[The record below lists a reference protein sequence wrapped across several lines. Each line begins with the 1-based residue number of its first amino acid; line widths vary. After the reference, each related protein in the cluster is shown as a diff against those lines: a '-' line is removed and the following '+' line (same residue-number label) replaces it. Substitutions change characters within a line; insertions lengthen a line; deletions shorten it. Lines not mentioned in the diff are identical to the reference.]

1 MHSRGIKIVLL
12 LALVV
17 RLSLL
22 AAAWNNEGGVFT
34 PDSKGYVQ
42 LARTL
47 VDGRFVDDAGR
58 PEIFRTPGYPLF
70 MLVGVPAGP
79 ELGWRVVLIVQVLI
93 DVALVYLTY
102 LLGSLLCGGRA
113 GVLAAGLQAISAVAV
128 ASSLRILSDG
138 LFAFLLTLAVLLLVF
153 HWRSGRRWA
162 IIACAGSL
170 VAATYV
176 RPVGLVYVMLI
187 GAFLA
192 IAATSR
198 LLRRRRASRTSNAE
212 SRMPNPVSSLGL
224 FAAICLAGLCPWVL
238 RNAATADYVGFS
250 SFAAD
255 SVYFYAAPEVLVR
268 REGISPEA
276 ARLRMHKLD
285 EQDEAHHSKP
295 RMPGQAVEFRER
307 ISREIIGQDRGLYL
321 RLHLRG
327 VVGYFMPAANEVLEI
342 AGLSSGQRGT
352 SDILRQQGVWA
363 AAKYYFG
370 GNWQAMAL
378 AVPMVLILLVQY
390 AGVLAWVVT
399 RTIDR
404 IRGRSREA
412 GHGVG
417 EACLSASFEG
427 DAPAM
432 AANAAVVP
440 PDVRSMTPVIVL
452 LAVMVGVSSLLSG
465 PFGLP
470 RYRVPM
476 MPIINLA
483 AAAGLM
489 VLGGLLRTRRR

>member
-17 RLSLL
+17 RVSLL

-42 LARTL
+42 LARAL
-47 VDGRFVDDAGR
+47 MDGHFVDDAGR
-58 PEIFRTPGYPLF
+58 PEIFRTLWYPLF
-70 MLVGVPAGP
+70 LLVGVPAGP
-79 ELGWRVVLIVQVLI
+79 ELGWRAVLVVQVLM

-102 LLGSLLCGGRA
+102 LLGSLLCGGRVGA
-113 GVLAAGLQAISAVAV
+113 LAAGLQAISAVAV

-162 IIACAGSL
+162 IIGCAGSL

-192 IAATSR
+192 IAAIYR
-198 LLRRRRASRTSNAE
+198 LVHRRREAQFPSPQSPI
-212 SRMPNPVSSLGL
+212 PNPAVAFVF
-224 FAAICLAGLCPWVL
+224 FAAICLAGLCPWVV
-238 RNAATADYVGFS
+238 RNAVTADYVGFS
-250 SFAAD
+250 SFASD

-285 EQDEAHHSKP
+285 QEDEAQHGP
-295 RMPGQAVEFRER
+295 RTPGQAVTFRER
-307 ISREIIGQDRGLYL
+307 TSHEIIDQDRGLYV

-390 AGVLAWVVT
+390 LGVVVWLVT
-399 RTIDR
+399 RAIN
-404 IRGRSREA
+404 RGRKTSCEISHGA
-412 GHGVG
+412 GQ
-417 EACLSASFEG
+417 ACLSASFEG
-427 DAPAM
+427 ATATT
-432 AANAAVVP
+432 
-440 PDVRSMTPVIVL
+440 RSMTPVIVL
-452 LAVMVGVSSLLSG
+452 LFVMVAVSSLLSG
-465 PFGLP
+465 PFVLP

-489 VLGGLLRTRRR
+489 AIGSLLRARRR